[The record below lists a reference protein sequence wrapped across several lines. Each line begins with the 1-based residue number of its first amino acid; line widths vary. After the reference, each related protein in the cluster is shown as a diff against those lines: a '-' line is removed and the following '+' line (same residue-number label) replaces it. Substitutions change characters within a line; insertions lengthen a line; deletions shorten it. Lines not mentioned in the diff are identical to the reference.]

1 MLRVRLVTGLA
12 VKSRVHA
19 GRAPR
24 GAADYY
30 HAHRDSPI
38 ALACGQVGAVTV
50 SEAIKPEI
58 EHAVGP
64 RDLRC
69 AYGLGI
75 ISRLGT
81 CPADVHQHES
91 GLWPDVT
98 PDEYLVRWI
107 STGVKW
113 HRQGPLALD
122 PPRESWDDLEAAYNA
137 PAVVVGQVDS
147 VSIRPVRPRL
157 DAYLQRLVHP
167 PKVDYAYEV
176 LAAFESGRPVPE
188 LDERWADDVVRKV
201 RRFMS
206 L

>member
-1 MLRVRLVTGLA
+1 MAAVA

-19 GRAPR
+19 SRPVR

-137 PAVVVGQVDS
+137 PAVAVEPAAVVV
-147 VSIRPVRPRL
+147 RPVRPRL
-157 DAYLQRLVHP
+157 EAYLQRLVHP

-176 LAAFESGRPVPE
+176 LEALESGVAVPE
-188 LDERWADDVVRKV
+188 LGERWADDVVRKV